1 MINNLSIAALI
12 MLAAGTL
19 FWISAR
25 SGDHRD
31 PDQVKPARSKE
42 HLKQ

>member
-12 MLAAGTL
+12 LLAAGTL

-25 SGDHRD
+25 YAERRGT
-31 PDQVKPARSKE
+31 DQFNDAHSKE
-42 HLKQ
+42 QLK